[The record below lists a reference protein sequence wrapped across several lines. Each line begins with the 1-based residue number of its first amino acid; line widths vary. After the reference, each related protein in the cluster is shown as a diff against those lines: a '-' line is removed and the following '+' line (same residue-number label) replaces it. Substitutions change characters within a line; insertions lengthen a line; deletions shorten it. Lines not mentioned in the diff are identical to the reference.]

1 MTFVQR
7 DIDVTFK
14 LGQGAFGDSG
24 SSEVTL
30 SGLRVIARIVKAGGP
45 SMGTALL
52 QVYGMTLDKM
62 NQLSTLGMMPTLI
75 RRNTVTVTAGDK
87 TDGMG
92 TVFVGTI
99 TNAWGDFRGAP
110 EVPFIVEAHTGL
122 IEAVAPATASSYAGA
137 AKVDVIMSGLA
148 TKMGLSFENSG
159 VDQVLASPYFSGS
172 YRDQAYAAAK
182 AAGCE
187 IIIDNGKLAIW
198 KRGGSRGDAAVA
210 VQPPLLDGYPSYTSK
225 GISVRTLFI
234 PSLTYGGKIK
244 VTSDLTPA
252 NGDWIVFSLDL
263 DLESQNPG
271 GRWHATMGA
280 ARPGLVVIR

>member
-14 LGQGAFGDSG
+14 LGEGAFGDSG
-24 SSEVTL
+24 SNEVTV
-30 SGLRVIARIVKAGGP
+30 SGLRVVARIIKAGGP

-62 NQLSTLGMMPTLI
+62 NQLSTLGMMPTLV
-75 RRNTVTVTAGDK
+75 RRNVVTVTAGDK

-122 IEAVAPATASSYAGA
+122 IEAVATATPSSYSGA
-137 AKVDVIMSGLA
+137 AKVDVIMSSLA
-148 TKMGLSFENSG
+148 TKMGLAFENNG
-159 VDQVLASPYFSGS
+159 VDQVLASPYLSGS
-172 YRDQAYAAAK
+172 YRDQAYGAAK
-182 AAGCE
+182 AAGIE

-198 KRGGSRGDAAVA
+198 KRGGSRGDTAVLIA
-210 VQPPLLDGYPSYTSK
+210 PPTMDGYPSYTSK
-225 GISVRTLFI
+225 GISVRSIFL

-244 VTSDLTPA
+244 VQSDLTPA
-252 NGDWIVFSLDL
+252 NGDWIIYSLDL

-280 ARPGLVVIR
+280 ARPGLVVVR